1 MWWREI
7 VKKMFIIVVGE
18 KMVKKIMIVDD
29 NPDIILSIKNGLEDS
44 AEYKVIGAESG
55 EKCLEILEDEMPDL
69 ILLDIMM
76 PEMSGWETY
85 DTIKENEAWRE
96 IPLVFL
102 TARTDK
108 IARDAGDFLGEDYI
122 EKPFEIDD
130 IMERI
135 DKILG
140 R

>member
-1 MWWREI
+1 MI
-7 VKKMFIIVVGE
+7 
-18 KMVKKIMIVDD
+18 KKIMIVDD
-29 NPDIILSIKNGLEDS
+29 NPDILLSIKNGLEDS

-55 EKCLEILEDEMPDL
+55 EKCLEILEAETPDL

-85 DTIKENEAWRE
+85 DIIKENEAWRK

-108 IARDAGDFLGEDYI
+108 ISRDAGDFLGEDYI
-122 EKPFEIDD
+122 EKPFEIDNV
-130 IMERI
+130 MARI

>member
-1 MWWREI
+1 
-7 VKKMFIIVVGE
+7 MFIIVVGE

-29 NPDIILSIKNGLEDS
+29 NPDILLSIKNGLEDS

-55 EKCLEILEDEMPDL
+55 EKCLEILKAEVPDL

-85 DTIKENEAWRE
+85 DEIKENETWGK
-96 IPLVFL
+96 IPIVFL

-122 EKPFEIDD
+122 EKPFEIANV
-130 IMERI
+130 MERI